1 MFKKEEIENYL
12 KLAIA
17 LAEKGRGYTKTNPLV
32 GCVIVKNKKII
43 ATGYHQRYGESHA
56 EVMAIKKIKDKNLLK
71 QASLFVTLEPCCH
84 YGKTPPCTQAI
95 IESGIKEVYC
105 GIYDPNPI
113 VNKKGVAILK
123 KNNIKVYV
131 GFLEKEIKKQNEV
144 YFKYVK
150 EKKPFV
156 IAKAAITLDGKMA
169 TLDGSSQWITD
180 ERLRKEANRLRC
192 YCDAVLVGINTII
205 KDNPLLTC
213 RVLKNKKLKKIVLDP
228 NLKID
233 KDFNIFKEDSVIIFY
248 SKEEKKKIEELEKI
262 GAELIRLEA
271 KDGFFDWQEIL
282 AKLYEKEIAC
292 LLIEGGA
299 KTISSALKAKVVD
312 KIFLFYAPKIMGKG
326 LAFAD
331 GLSYNLENLLKIKDF
346 QINYFKE
353 GFIFEGYPVYV

>member
-1 MFKKEEIENYL
+1 MFKKEEIESYL
-12 KLAIA
+12 KLAIS

-32 GCVIVKNKKII
+32 GCVIVKDKKII
-43 ATGYHQRYGESHA
+43 ATGYHKRYGDIHA
-56 EVMAIKKIKDKNLLK
+56 EVAAIKKVKDKNLLK
-71 QASLFVTLEPCCH
+71 GASLFVTLEPCCH
-84 YGKTPPCTQAI
+84 YGKTPPCTKAI

-113 VNKKGVAILK
+113 VNKKGVKILK

-131 GFLEKEIKKQNEV
+131 GFLKEAIKKQNEV

-169 TLDGSSQWITD
+169 TLEGNSQWITD

-192 YCDAVLVGINTII
+192 YCDAVLCGINTII

-213 RVLKNKKLKKIVLDP
+213 RVLKNKKIKKIILDP
-228 NLKID
+228 FLKIE
-233 KDFNIFKEDSVIIFY
+233 KDFNIFKGNSVIIFY
-248 SKEEKKKIEELEKI
+248 HKEEKRKIEELEKM
-262 GAELIRLEA
+262 GAELIRLEL
-271 KDGFFDWQEIL
+271 KDDFFDWQEIL
-282 AKLYEKEIAC
+282 AKLYEKEIAS

-326 LAFAD
+326 LAFAN
-331 GLSYNLENLLKIKDF
+331 GLNYDLKNLLKIKDF
-346 QINYFKE
+346 KINCFKE
-353 GFIFEGYPVYV
+353 GFIFEGYPSYV